1 MSHIVLGPQGEP
13 IFCRN
18 AQEAR
23 SLEASASKR
32 KAEPK
37 CPTCGRL
44 IDDEEEDSDG
54 SELEERSY

>member
-13 IFCRN
+13 IFCRS
-18 AQEAR
+18 AEEVR
-23 SLEASASKR
+23 SLEASAKR

-44 IDDEEEDSDG
+44 IDDEEE
-54 SELEERSY
+54 LAEEEKEQNG